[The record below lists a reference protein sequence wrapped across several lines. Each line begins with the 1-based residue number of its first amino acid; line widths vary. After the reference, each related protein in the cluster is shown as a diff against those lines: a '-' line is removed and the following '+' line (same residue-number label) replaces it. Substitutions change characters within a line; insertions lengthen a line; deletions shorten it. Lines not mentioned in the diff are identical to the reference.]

1 MSFKLAVFARP
12 EAPAFLV
19 LSTLDTLA
27 RAMIMTVVPLQA
39 YAVLGNAQQVSV
51 L

>member
-1 MSFKLAVFARP
+1 MSFKLAAFARP

-19 LSTLDTLA
+19 LSNLGHLG
-27 RAMIMTVVPLQA
+27 AMIMTVVPLQA